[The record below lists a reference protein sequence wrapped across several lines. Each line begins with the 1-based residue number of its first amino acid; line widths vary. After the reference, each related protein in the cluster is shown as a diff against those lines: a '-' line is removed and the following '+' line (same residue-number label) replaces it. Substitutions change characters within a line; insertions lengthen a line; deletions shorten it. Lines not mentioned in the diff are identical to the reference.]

1 MKTAP
6 LDVGRLLDEGR
17 WTAYQQRLV
26 LLTALTIIFDGADNQ
41 MLGIALP
48 AIMAD
53 WGLTRS
59 SFATAL
65 ASGLVGM
72 MLGGAA
78 AGIIGDRLGR
88 KVTLIGSVL
97 LFGLTTSAVSLVTGL
112 PGLVALRFL
121 AGLGLGGALPN
132 ATALATEY
140 VPRRHRALAV
150 TLTIVC
156 VPLGGSLAGL
166 LALNLLP
173 SAGWRWLFVVA
184 GGLPV
189 AIALMLIGALPE
201 SPRFLARYPAK
212 WSALARTLRR
222 IGHPVPPDSSFVDLG
237 EGSRQQKSFSRLFG
251 AEFRR
256 DTIALWGAFFS
267 CLLAVYL
274 GFNWL
279 PSMLTGA
286 GQSATVA
293 SSGITAFNLGGVVGA
308 IAGALAFARI
318 GSRTTMLTMAGGA
331 AIGALGLRAMTIT
344 ASSAATPI
352 IVMLGI
358 TGGLINAV
366 QTTMFALAAQVY
378 PTEIRATGVGT
389 AIAVGRSGA
398 ILSTFAGAW
407 ALEAGGSSL
416 FFAMVAAA
424 MLASFTALA
433 LVQRH
438 IRPR

>member
-17 WTAYQQRLV
+17 WTPYQQRLV

-53 WGLTRS
+53 WGLTGS
-59 SFATAL
+59 AFASAL

-72 MLGGAA
+72 MIGGAA

-97 LFGLTTSAVSLVTGL
+97 LFGVATGAVSLVAGL
-112 PGLVALRFL
+112 PDLVALRFL

-156 VPLGGSLAGL
+156 VPLGGTLAGL
-166 LALNLLP
+166 LAINLLP
-173 SAGWRWLFVVA
+173 SAGWRWLFFVA
-184 GGLPV
+184 GVLPV
-189 AIALMLIGALPE
+189 SIALVLIRALPE
-201 SPRFLARYPAK
+201 SPRFLARYPAR

-222 IGHPVPPDSSFVDLG
+222 IGHFVPTDAGFVDIG
-237 EGSRQQKSFSRLFG
+237 EGSRQQASFSTLF
-251 AEFRR
+251 AREFRR
-256 DTIALWGAFFS
+256 DTVALWGAFFS

-279 PSMLTGA
+279 PSLLTGA

-293 SSGITAFNLGGVVGA
+293 SSGITAFNLGGVAGA
-308 IAGALAFARI
+308 IAGALAFARL

-331 AIGALGLRAMTIT
+331 AVGALGLRAMTIT
-344 ASSAATPI
+344 SASPAAPI

-378 PTEIRATGVGT
+378 PTDIRATGVGT

-398 ILSTFAGAW
+398 ILSSFAGAW
-407 ALEAGGSSL
+407 ALDTGGSSL
-416 FFAMVAAA
+416 LFALVAAA

>member
-1 MKTAP
+1 
-6 LDVGRLLDEGR
+6 
-17 WTAYQQRLV
+17 
-26 LLTALTIIFDGADNQ
+26 
-41 MLGIALP
+41 LP
-48 AIMAD
+48 AITAE
-53 WGLTRS
+53 WGLTRTA
-59 SFATAL
+59 FAGAL

-78 AGIIGDRLGR
+78 AGVIGDRVGR
-88 KVTLIGSVL
+88 KAALIGSVV
-97 LFGLTTSAVSLVTGL
+97 LFGLMTSAVSLVNGL

-140 VPRRHRALAV
+140 VPRRHRAIAV

-156 VPLGGSLAGL
+156 VPLGGTLAGL
-166 LALNLLP
+166 LAINLLP
-173 SAGWRWLFVVA
+173 SWGWRSLFALA
-184 GGLPV
+184 GAIPV
-189 AIALMLIGALPE
+189 AIALALVGALAE
-201 SPRFLARYPAK
+201 SPRFLARHPAK
-212 WSALARTLRR
+212 WSALVRTLRR
-222 IGHPVPPDSSFVDLG
+222 IGHPVPPHSSFVDPG
-237 EGSRQQKSFSRLFG
+237 EGSRQAASFSTLFRT
-251 AEFRR
+251 EFRR

-274 GFNWL
+274 GFNWVPTL
-279 PSMLTGA
+279 LADGGLSSTI
-286 GQSATVA
+286 A

-318 GSRTTMLTMAGGA
+318 GSRPTMLTMAGGA
-331 AIGALGLRAMTIT
+331 AIGALGLGAMTIT
-344 ASSAATPI
+344 AASSAAPI
-352 IVMLGI
+352 IAMLGI

-378 PTEIRATGVGT
+378 PTDIRATGVGT

-398 ILSTFAGAW
+398 ILSSYAGAW

-416 FFAMVAAA
+416 FFALVAAA
-424 MLASFTALA
+424 MLTAFTALA